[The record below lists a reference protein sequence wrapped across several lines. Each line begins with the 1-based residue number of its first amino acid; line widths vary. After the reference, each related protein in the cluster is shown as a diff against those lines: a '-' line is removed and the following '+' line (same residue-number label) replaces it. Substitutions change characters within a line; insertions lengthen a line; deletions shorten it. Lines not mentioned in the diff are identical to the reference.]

1 MAVVVVLGIV
11 AFVALLVTLV
21 VVGYKRNKARLAAI
35 QQLCLS
41 NGWQFTVHDPFNLPE
56 RWEGTPFDV
65 GYDKT
70 AKNVVTGEVGG
81 RPMVAFDYSY
91 KTESTDSEGR
101 RSTTTHPFAIYALG
115 MPCGLPELHL
125 GPEGVFQRI
134 GKAIGMQ
141 DIELESEEFNRRYR
155 VRCPDPKLATDVL
168 TPRTME
174 MLVAAPKMRFR
185 FAGTDVVCYE
195 GGCVNAV
202 EIANRTAVLAKF
214 LDGVPAFVWK
224 DYGLGER
231 RPAANP
237 GSTT

>member
-1 MAVVVVLGIV
+1 MVFFVAIAAGLFALFVWLAVV
-11 AFVALLVTLV
+11 A
-21 VVGYKRNKARLAAI
+21 YKRNQARLQAI

-41 NGWQFTVHDPFNLPE
+41 KGWQYTAADPFNLPA
-56 RWEGTPFDV
+56 RWPGTPFDD
-65 GYDKT
+65 GYDRT
-70 AKNVVTGEVGG
+70 AENVVTGEVNG

-91 KTESTDSEGR
+91 KTDSTDSDGKT
-101 RSTTTHPFAIYALG
+101 STTTHSYAIYALG

-125 GPEGVFQRI
+125 RPEGVFSRI
-134 GKAIGMQ
+134 GKALGMD

-174 MLVAAPKMRFR
+174 LLLAVPKLHFR
-185 FAGTDVVCYE
+185 FVGTDVVCYDD
-195 GGCVNAV
+195 GDTNAV
-202 EIANRTAVLAKF
+202 EILNRTAVLANV

-231 RPAANP
+231 QSAVNP
-237 GSTT
+237 GSTA